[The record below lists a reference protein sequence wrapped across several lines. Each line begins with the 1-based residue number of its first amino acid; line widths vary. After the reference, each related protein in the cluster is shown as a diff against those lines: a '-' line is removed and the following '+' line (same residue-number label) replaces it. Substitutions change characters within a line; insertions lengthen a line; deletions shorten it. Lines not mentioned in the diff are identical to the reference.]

1 METKQTEIIDINY
14 DDEYNNYDDYDDY
27 DFSIKTFT
35 SKSNNNHRNQ
45 KRESKKKSKDKSIY
59 NSKHV
64 RIQSSKKKF

>member
-1 METKQTEIIDINY
+1 MENKQTENIVINY
-14 DDEYNNYDDYDDY
+14 EDENEEYNDYDDY
-27 DFSIKTFT
+27 DFSIKTFN